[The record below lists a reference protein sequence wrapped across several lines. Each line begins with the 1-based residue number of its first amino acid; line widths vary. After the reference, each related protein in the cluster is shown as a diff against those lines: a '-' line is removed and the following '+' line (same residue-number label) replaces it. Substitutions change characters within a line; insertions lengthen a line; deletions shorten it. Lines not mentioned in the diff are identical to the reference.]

1 MPAIQLYPHNQ
12 VAFENLK
19 TALQYSP
26 RTAVIQPTGTG
37 KSFVALALIEE
48 NPHARFLYLAPS
60 NYIFRQLRRHAGN
73 TTILKN
79 TILMTYQRLCF
90 LSSEEKRALAPDYI
104 ILDEFHRCGADEWGT
119 VVQTLVRQY
128 DSAKLPQ

>member
-19 TALQYSP
+19 MALQYSP

-104 ILDEFHRCGADEWGT
+104 ILDEFHRCGADEWG
-119 VVQTLVRQY
+119 QLCRRWY
-128 DSAKLPQ
+128 DSMIPQN

>member
-1 MPAIQLYPHNQ
+1 M
-12 VAFENLK
+12 
-19 TALQYSP
+19 
-26 RTAVIQPTGTG
+26 IQPTGTG

-104 ILDEFHRCGADEWGT
+104 ILTNSTAAERMNGDSCADAGT
-119 VVQTLVRQY
+119 TV
-128 DSAKLPQ
+128 